1 MMGRL
6 VIVASFFV
14 SLLNELK
21 SLLGKLGG
29 WLTKLGGR
37 LTKLGDLVS
46 ILGGRLTKPGDLVSI
61 LGGRLTKLRGLVSIL
76 GGWRTKLGVLLIVT
90 CWFWMNCYF
99 DYSPGMENFRRTM
112 HLQLRPIVPEILICL
127 FSRQIRLEGKAG

>member
-46 ILGGRLTKPGDLVSI
+46 ILGGRLTK
-61 LGGRLTKLRGLVSIL
+61 LRGLVSIL
-76 GGWRTKLGVLLIVT
+76 GGWLTKLGVLLIVT

-99 DYSPGMENFRRTM
+99 NYSPGMENFRRTM
-112 HLQLRPIVPEILICL
+112 HLQLRPIIPEILICL

>member
-1 MMGRL
+1 MGRL

-37 LTKLGDLVS
+37 LTKL
-46 ILGGRLTKPGDLVSI
+46 
-61 LGGRLTKLRGLVSIL
+61 RGLVSIL
-76 GGWRTKLGVLLIVT
+76 GGWLTKLGVLLIVT

-99 DYSPGMENFRRTM
+99 NYSPGMENFRRTM
-112 HLQLRPIVPEILICL
+112 HLQLRPIIPEILICL

>member
-1 MMGRL
+1 M
-6 VIVASFFV
+6 ASFFV

-21 SLLGKLGG
+21 SVLDKLGG
-29 WLTKLGGR
+29 W
-37 LTKLGDLVS
+37 
-46 ILGGRLTKPGDLVSI
+46 LTKPGDLVSI

-76 GGWRTKLGVLLIVT
+76 GGRLTKLRGLVSILGGRLTKLGGLLSILGGWLTKLGVLLIVT
-90 CWFWMNCYF
+90 CWFWMNSYF
-99 DYSPGMENFRRTM
+99 NYSPGMENFRRTM

>member
-1 MMGRL
+1 M
-6 VIVASFFV
+6 ASFFV

-46 ILGGRLTKPGDLVSI
+46 ILGGRLTK
-61 LGGRLTKLRGLVSIL
+61 LRGLVSIL
-76 GGWRTKLGVLLIVT
+76 GGWLTKLGVLLIVT

-99 DYSPGMENFRRTM
+99 NYSPGMENFRRTM
-112 HLQLRPIVPEILICL
+112 HLQLRPIIPEILICL

>member
-1 MMGRL
+1 M
-6 VIVASFFV
+6 ASFFV

-29 WLTKLGGR
+29 WLTKLG
-37 LTKLGDLVS
+37 
-46 ILGGRLTKPGDLVSI
+46 
-61 LGGRLTKLRGLVSIL
+61 
-76 GGWRTKLGVLLIVT
+76 VLLIVT

-99 DYSPGMENFRRTM
+99 NYSPGMENFRRTM